1 MTPLEPPR
9 ILVVEDDPDL
19 GELLRYQFQH
29 AGYAVE
35 LNPTGAGFFQQLQ
48 AFEPHLLVLDWMLPA
63 ADGLEL
69 LRQVRRQPRSAR
81 LPVILLTA
89 RGEEADRIRGLDI
102 GADDYVT
109 KPFSPRELLAR
120 VRARLRAGVEAGP
133 AILQSGPLRLDL
145 RAHQAELHGHSL
157 ELSQI
162 EFRLLAFLMRNAGQ
176 AFTRRQIVDAVWAAD
191 HFITERTVDVYVFR
205 LRGKLE
211 ADPDTPRWLQS
222 VRRFGYSFAGEVVR
236 A

>member
-1 MTPLEPPR
+1 MSSPDAPR

-19 GELLRYQFQH
+19 GELLRFQFQQ
-29 AGYAVE
+29 AGYQVA
-35 LNPTGAGFFQQLQ
+35 LNPTGGGFLAQLNQ
-48 AFEPHLLVLDWMLPA
+48 FEPQLVVLDWMLPA

-69 LRQVRRQPRSAR
+69 LRQLRRQPRTAQ

-89 RGEEADRIRGLDI
+89 RSEEADRIRGLDI

-120 VRARLRAGVEAGP
+120 VRARLRAGAEAGP
-133 AILQSGPLRLDL
+133 EGLRCGPLLLNL
-145 RAHQAELHGHSL
+145 RAHAAELNGQAL
-157 ELSQI
+157 ELSDI

-176 AFTRRQIVDAVWAAD
+176 AYTRRQIVDAVWAAD
-191 HFITERTVDVYVFR
+191 HFITERTVDVYMFR

-211 ADPDTPRWLQS
+211 ADPVHPRWLQS
-222 VRRFGYSFAGEVVR
+222 VRRFGYCFAGEVER
-236 A
+236 R

>member
-1 MTPLEPPR
+1 MTPLQPPR

-19 GELLRYQFQH
+19 GELLRLQLQQ
-29 AGYAVE
+29 AGYQVA
-35 LNPTGAGFFQQLQ
+35 LNSTGAGFLRQLQ
-48 AFEPHLLVLDWMLPA
+48 EFEPQLVVLDWMLPA

-69 LRQVRRQPRSAR
+69 LREVRRQPRSAR

-89 RGEEADRIRGLDI
+89 RGEEADRIRGLDV

-120 VRARLRAGVEAGP
+120 IRARLRAGAEAGP
-133 AILQSGPLRLDL
+133 ESLRCGPLHLDL
-145 RAHQAELHGHSL
+145 RAHVAQLDGQTL
-157 ELSQI
+157 ELSEI
-162 EFRLLAFLMRNAGQ
+162 EFRLLAFLMRNPGQ

-211 ADPDTPRWLQS
+211 AQPQNPRWLQS
-222 VRRFGYSFAGEVVR
+222 VRRFGYSFAGEVER